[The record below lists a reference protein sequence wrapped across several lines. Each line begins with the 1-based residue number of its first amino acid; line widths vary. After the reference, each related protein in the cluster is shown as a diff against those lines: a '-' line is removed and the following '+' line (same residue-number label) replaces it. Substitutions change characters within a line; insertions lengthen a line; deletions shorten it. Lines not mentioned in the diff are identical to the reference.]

1 MKTQQYNNHVRYYAP
16 HHFIFYPVIVI
27 LVFICIR
34 SAWLDTTNQGLWLMM
49 ALLVLL
55 MGWLSWMMRQ
65 HYALTCQD
73 RMVRLELRLRY
84 YQLTQQR
91 LESIEDGLSIE
102 QLAALRFASDDEL
115 VELIQRALDEKLSPT
130 GIKQAIKHWL
140 PDSMRV

>member
-16 HHFIFYPVIVI
+16 HHFIFYPVIAI

-34 SAWLDTTNQGLWLMM
+34 SAWLDTTNLGLWLMM

-55 MGWLSWMMRQ
+55 VGWLSWMMRQ

-115 VELIQRALDEKLSPT
+115 VELIQRALAEKLSPT
-130 GIKQAIKHWL
+130 DIKQAIKHWL